1 MVGMAEAYTGK
12 ACVVSNVAGR
22 LSVWLSISAVVNISF
37 LDLCCN
43 VGMIDL
49 LAVMSMAVNL

>member
-1 MVGMAEAYTGK
+1 MGMAEAYTGK
-12 ACVVSNVAGR
+12 ACVVSNVADR
-22 LSVWLSISAVVNISF
+22 LCVWLSISAVVNISF

-43 VGMIDL
+43 VGIIDL